1 MFNDTLLA
9 PIYKKI
15 LVKDSKG
22 HCKKEAMKHTVSKW
36 GNSCT
41 VLVAAVGAVGIGA
54 LDHLSIQWDVA
65 FGAVLKAW
73 LGANHY
79 LNYSNPEAVKD
90 YAKTFPLMTTNWDL
104 LFSLVATEGKLVL
117 VGAPKKASLSFC
129 HISFTGS
136 IIGSPA
142 QIEEMLAFAAEK
154 GVNSIVEVLPMSD
167 AALHNV
173 DNMGTID
180 MIQ

>member
-22 HCKKEAMKHTVSKW
+22 HCKKEAMKHTSPSAFSAISKQP
-36 GNSCT
+36 SRSLSEL
-41 VLVAAVGAVGIGA
+41 VLAKKVGAVGIGA

-90 YAKTFPLMTTNWDL
+90 YAKTFPLC
-104 LFSLVATEGKLVL
+104 A
-117 VGAPKKASLSFC
+117 
-129 HISFTGS
+129 
-136 IIGSPA
+136 
-142 QIEEMLAFAAEK
+142 
-154 GVNSIVEVLPMSD
+154 
-167 AALHNV
+167 
-173 DNMGTID
+173 
-180 MIQ
+180 

>member
-22 HCKKEAMKHTVSKW
+22 HCKKEAMKHTSPSAFSAISKQP
-36 GNSCT
+36 SRSLSEL
-41 VLVAAVGAVGIGA
+41 VLAKKVGAVGIGA

-79 LNYSNPEAVKD
+79 LNYSNPEA
-90 YAKTFPLMTTNWDL
+90 FSMTTNWDL

-117 VGAPKKASLSFC
+117 
-129 HISFTGS
+129 ISFTGS